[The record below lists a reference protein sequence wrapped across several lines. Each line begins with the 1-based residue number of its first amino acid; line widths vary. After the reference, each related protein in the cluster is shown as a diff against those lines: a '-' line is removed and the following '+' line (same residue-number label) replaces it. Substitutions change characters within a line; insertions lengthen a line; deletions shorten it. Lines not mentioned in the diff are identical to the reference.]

1 MATNGAATS
10 KGTAMFAKVTALFVA
25 LFVGVMAALPASA
38 STDDPSSPFYLLP
51 TKSSGTTLHA
61 VRR

>member
-1 MATNGAATS
+1 
-10 KGTAMFAKVTALFVA
+10 MFAKVTALFVA